1 MYSKQV
7 IDYAELIKDLKN
19 LIKTVDSIEQIRPLT
34 PSITV
39 IENIDSNGTHKNC
52 YEISDE
58 VITVGMS
65 PDFFETLVNH
75 PKLKNQTLKS
85 YTSKS

>member
-7 IDYAELIKDLKN
+7 IDCAELIKDLN
-19 LIKTVDSIEQIRPLT
+19 SLIKTVDSIEQIKPLT

-39 IENIDSNGTHKNC
+39 IENIDSNGTHKYC
-52 YEISDE
+52 YEISDG
-58 VITVGMS
+58 VITVGTS
-65 PDFFETLVNH
+65 VGFFNTLVEH